1 MANQPRVTRLRRA
14 TLLAFGVTFG
24 ASWLVAASAA
34 TAVPRIDP
42 AMVGP
47 KTVTVSDAT
56 EAWYASLPLP
66 VDLCATPLG
75 CVSVPVPLP
84 SIYPADT
91 LHVGVALGAETARSY
106 LKPDLKAVPAG
117 SKIVEATMTLPV
129 ATAVTDGSLQPESAD
144 LIACVAT
151 QLFNDGVDGA
161 LTLAPRVDCH
171 NAPKLAYDAKQHAF
185 TVDVTKIFA
194 AWSQGQTENGIAILP
209 DVANAAPTDL
219 WHVTFQGHKRASVPH
234 IKTEVLFDPPAPATP
249 SETTTETPAPAPS
262 EEVAPPVVLPDQGT
276 VPPVEPAPVIAPAT
290 AQPVAFVKHFQ
301 YPMAFLFPIALLALG
316 VFLMRLFTRDATP
329 VKR

>member
-1 MANQPRVTRLRRA
+1 MTRLRRA
-14 TLLAFGVTFG
+14 TLLAFGAFFPL
-24 ASWLVAASAA
+24 SWILAASTA
-34 TAVPRIDP
+34 TAIPRIDP

-47 KTVTVSDAT
+47 KTITVSDST

-91 LHVGVALGAETARSY
+91 LHAGVALGAETARSY
-106 LKPDLKAVPAG
+106 VKPDLEAVPAG

-129 ATAVTDGSLQPESAD
+129 AASATDGSLQPEAAK
-144 LIACVAT
+144 LLACPAT

-161 LTLAPRVDCH
+161 LTLPPRVDCH
-171 NAPKLAYDAKQHAF
+171 HAPALKYDATQHTF
-185 TVDVTKIFA
+185 TVDVTNTFVGWA
-194 AWSQGQTENGIAILP
+194 SGQPENGIAIVP
-209 DVANAAPTDL
+209 DVANVAPTDL
-219 WHVTFQGHKRASVPH
+219 WHVTFDGHKRAGTPH
-234 IKTEVLFDPPAPATP
+234 IKTSVMFDPPSSPPATDAGV
-249 SETTTETPAPAPS
+249 TNTPAPAPT
-262 EEVAPPVVLPDQGT
+262 EAAAPPPVVLPDEGV
-276 VPPVEPAPVIAPAT
+276 VPPVAPAPVVAPTT
-290 AQPVAFVKHFQ
+290 AQPVAFVKHFK

-316 VFLMRLFTRDATP
+316 VFLTRLFTGDATP

>member
-14 TLLAFGVTFG
+14 TLLALGAIFGV
-24 ASWLVAASAA
+24 SWLVAAAA
-34 TAVPRIDP
+34 ASAVPRIDP

-47 KTVTVSDAT
+47 KTVTVGDTT

-75 CVSVPVPLP
+75 CLSLPVPLP

-91 LHVGVALGAETARSY
+91 LHVGVTLGAETARSY

-129 ATAVTDGSLQPESAD
+129 ATAATDGSLQPESAD

-151 QLFNDGVDGA
+151 QPFKDGVAGS
-161 LTLAPRVDCH
+161 LTSVPKVDCH
-171 NAPKLAYDAKQHAF
+171 GAPKLAYDAAHSEF
-185 TVDVTKIFA
+185 TVDVTKVIA
-194 AWSQGQTENGIAILP
+194 GWATGGTDNGIAILP
-209 DVANAAPTDL
+209 DVSHASPLDL
-219 WHVTFQGHKRASVPH
+219 WHVALDGHKRPGTRH
-234 IKTEVLFDPPAPATP
+234 IKTEVTFTVTPADQPGAGVATSTPEPAPTDVVP
-249 SETTTETPAPAPS
+249 PVTLPDVG
-262 EEVAPPVVLPDQGT
+262 VAPPVEPG
-276 VPPVEPAPVIAPAT
+276 PVVAPTT

-316 VFLMRLFTRDATP
+316 IFLVRLFTRDATP